1 MQNDAAFFFK
11 NIQFGY
17 NSKVILNIPELLIPR
32 EGMVFIIGPS
42 GIGKSTLLESIGL
55 MSNTFKNFDDSN
67 SAFAIL
73 NESINPEF
81 LWSRDEKKLTSI
93 REKLFSFIFQTT
105 NLMPNFSVMENI
117 LMAANFT
124 PDEQKDIESEVKF
137 LMKEMSLPEDILNRS
152 PQEISGGQKQRV
164 AFVRALV
171 GQFSILL
178 ADEPTGNLDIE
189 NSKALFSIL
198 SDHIKEKKKVAVIVT
213 HHSEL
218 AQEYGNMIIEIIPT
232 NNGYATTRVLKKE
245 PLSFKEGVRS

>member
-1 MQNDAAFFFK
+1 MQNDAAFYFK

-17 NSKVILNIPELLIPR
+17 DSKVILNIPDLLIPR
-32 EGMVFIIGPS
+32 SGMVFIIGPS

-55 MSNTFKNFDDSN
+55 MSNTFKNFDNSN
-67 SAFAIL
+67 SQFSIL
-73 NESINPEF
+73 NENLNPEL
-81 LWSRDEKKLTSI
+81 LWNKGEDKLTSI

-105 NLMPNFSVMENI
+105 NLMSNFSVLENI

-124 PDEQKDIESEVKF
+124 PDEQNKIEAEVKI
-137 LMKEMSLPEDILNRS
+137 LLKKMSLPDDILDRS

-178 ADEPTGNLDIE
+178 ADEPTGNLDLE
-189 NSKALFSIL
+189 NSKALFGIL
-198 SDHIKEKKKVAVIVT
+198 RDHIKEKNKVAVIVT

-218 AQEYGNMIIEIIPT
+218 AHEYGNMIIEILPT
-232 NNGYATTRVLKKE
+232 DKGYATTRVLKE
-245 PLSFKEGVRS
+245 EAIVYREGVQS

>member
-1 MQNDAAFFFK
+1 MQSDAAFSFK

-17 NSKVILNIPELLIPR
+17 DNNVILNIPDLLIPR

-55 MSNTFKNFDDSN
+55 MSNTIINFDDAN
-67 SAFAIL
+67 SSFSIL
-73 NESINPEF
+73 NENINPQF
-81 LWSRDEKKLTSI
+81 LWRADENKLTSI

-105 NLMPNFSVMENI
+105 NLMPNFSVLENI
-117 LMAANFT
+117 LMAANFEA
-124 PDEQKDIESEVKF
+124 DQQDKVVEDVKQ
-137 LMKEMSLPEDILNRS
+137 LLKKMSLPEDILDR
-152 PQEISGGQKQRV
+152 PPHEISGGQKQRV
-164 AFVRALV
+164 AFVRALG

-198 SDHIKEKKKVAVIVT
+198 SEHIKEKSKVAVIVT

-218 AQEYGNMIIEIIPT
+218 AHEYGNMIIEIHPT
-232 NNGYATTRVLKKE
+232 EKGYATTRVIKNE
-245 PLSFKEGVRS
+245 VFKHQEGIRS

>member
-1 MQNDAAFFFK
+1 MQNDAAFYFK

-17 NSKVILNIPELLIPR
+17 DSKVILNIPDLLIPR

-55 MSNTFKNFDDSN
+55 MSNTFKDFDDSS
-67 SAFAIL
+67 SAFSIL
-73 NESINPEF
+73 NENINPEF
-81 LWSRDEKKLTSI
+81 LWEKDEKKLTAI
-93 REKLFSFIFQTT
+93 REELFSFIFQTT
-105 NLMPNFSVMENI
+105 NLMPNFSVLENI
-117 LMAANFT
+117 LMAANFN
-124 PDEQKDIESEVKF
+124 PGEEDSIVAEVK
-137 LMKEMSLPEDILNRS
+137 LLLKKMSLPEDILDRS
-152 PQEISGGQKQRV
+152 PHEISGGQKQRV
-164 AFVRALV
+164 AFVRALG

-218 AQEYGNMIIEIIPT
+218 AEEYGDMIIEIIPT
-232 NNGYATTRVLKKE
+232 DNGYATTRVLKQE
-245 PLSFKEGVRS
+245 SLSFKEGVGS

>member
-17 NSKVILNIPELLIPR
+17 DNRVILNIPDLLIPR

-55 MSNTFKNFDDSN
+55 MSNTFKNFDDAS
-67 SAFAIL
+67 SVFSIL

-81 LWSRDEKKLTSI
+81 LWKKNENKLTSI

-117 LMAANFT
+117 LMAANFQ
-124 PDEQKDIESEVKF
+124 PNEQNQIESEIKL
-137 LMKEMSLPEDILNRS
+137 LMNKMSLPEDILDRS
-152 PQEISGGQKQRV
+152 PNEISGGQKQRV
-164 AFVRALV
+164 AFVRALG

-198 SDHIKEKKKVAVIVT
+198 SDHIKEKNKVAIIVT

-218 AQEYGNMIIEIIPT
+218 AEEYGNMIIEIVPT
-232 NNGYATTRVLKKE
+232 DKGYATTRVLKNE
-245 PLSFKEGVRS
+245 ELCFKEGVRS